1 MYRYFIIF
9 SAKKLHWVMEEK
21 GESWTDRQFY
31 DVILLQH
38 VFLFLKE
45 EENVI
50 DPDQVIFV
58 RDKDAMQAC
67 KYDSTFA

>member
-1 MYRYFIIF
+1 VSRGLVDI
-9 SAKKLHWVMEEK
+9 SV
-21 GESWTDRQFY
+21 
-31 DVILLQH
+31 VQH
-38 VFLFLKE
+38 VLLFLKE

>member
-1 MYRYFIIF
+1 
-9 SAKKLHWVMEEK
+9 V
-21 GESWTDRQFY
+21 
-31 DVILLQH
+31 VQH
-38 VFLFLKE
+38 VLLFLKE